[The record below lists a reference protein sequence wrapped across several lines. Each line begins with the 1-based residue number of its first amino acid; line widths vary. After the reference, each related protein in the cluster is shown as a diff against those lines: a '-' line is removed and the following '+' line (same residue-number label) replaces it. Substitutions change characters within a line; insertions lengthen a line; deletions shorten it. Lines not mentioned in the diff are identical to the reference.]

1 MFGHGKSKPRSQTD
15 RELAQRVREVVPDR
29 VIAAL
34 QMRPDSHCADQCLCH
49 NLTKRR
55 VAELVKQFSD
65 GTTEKTNAVYV
76 LECQMKFVTQ
86 KVVREELHLQND
98 VSWID
103 DAQESRRLVYV
114 GVSTVVPN
122 RLWKHAV
129 GNGDGANFTQMFP
142 PTRLL
147 SIQWFERESDAY
159 RAEELTAEILE
170 EETHDGIYISQP
182 G

>member
-1 MFGHGKSKPRSQTD
+1 MFGHGRSKSRSQTD
-15 RELAQRVREVVPDR
+15 RELARRVRDVVPER
-29 VIAAL
+29 INSAL
-34 QMRPDSHCADQCLCH
+34 QKQPDSNCADQCLCH
-49 NLTKRR
+49 NVTRKR

-65 GTTEKTNAVYV
+65 GTMKTNAVYV

-86 KVVREELHLQND
+86 KVVREELRLQND
-98 VSWID
+98 VPWID
-103 DAQESRRLVYV
+103 DAQENNRLIYV

-147 SIQWFERESDAY
+147 SIQWFGRESDAY